1 MRYHRVVLKL
11 SGEFL
16 GYGRSSLSASNLSSV
31 CRSIEMLV
39 SVGVEPLVVVGGGN
53 IFRGGQHEE
62 YGISQVDADIV
73 GMTAT
78 GVNASL
84 LRAMLA
90 SRKIVLPVLFG
101 NGPCEAVG
109 HRWMADDAKEALE
122 TGRVPI
128 VAGGWGKPLVS
139 TDFPSVGFAEEVDA
153 EAVLMAKS
161 CVDGV
166 YDRDPRLHPTTARFM
181 EEMSLAEAL
190 ALNLEV
196 MDRVAMQKALEHSIR
211 IHVFSAEDPELPTR
225 VVKGEAVGT
234 LLFP

>member
-1 MRYHRVVLKL
+1 MRYHRVVLKV

-16 GYGRSSLSASNLSSV
+16 GDGRSWLSAQNLGSV

-53 IFRGGQHEE
+53 IFRGNQHEH

-78 GVNASL
+78 GVNAGL
-84 LRAMLA
+84 LWAMLA
-90 SRKIVLPVLFG
+90 GRKAVSPMLFG

-109 HRWMADDAKEALE
+109 HRWMADDAKTALNA
-122 TGRVPI
+122 GRVPI

-139 TDFPSVGFAEEVDA
+139 TDFPSVGFAEEVEA

-161 CVDGV
+161 GIDGV
-166 YDRDPRLHPTTARFM
+166 YDRDPRLYPTARFIP
-181 EEMSLAEAL
+181 ELSLADAL
-190 ALNLEV
+190 ALNIEV
-196 MDRVAMQKALEHSIR
+196 MDRVAMQKALEHRIR
-211 IHVFSAEDPELPTR
+211 IHVFGAEDPELPTR
-225 VVKGEAVGT
+225 VAKGAAVGT